1 MKKLI
6 ATCIIFGCLL
16 MPLKGYSEN
25 SEEYNESPVMTFMG
39 NVVAAGIAGVIG
51 VMIIAV
57 VYYIKAGY
65 NEAGWVNK
73 AREFHSTNAQQDPGQ
88 AFAKYQEY
96 LSKLATFL
104 TEYPYR
110 DSFHNDFK
118 SVLEM
123 SQDDSRLTLSEKQ
136 EIVDKFAAKLD
147 FPTEAQKQKVKD
159 DWREYV
165 KKQEEEREEKRKW
178 GRY

>member
-1 MKKLI
+1 
-6 ATCIIFGCLL
+6 

-57 VYYIKAGY
+57 VYYIKAAY

-73 AREFHSTNAQQDPGQ
+73 AREFHSTNAQQAPGQ

-123 SQDDSRLTLSEKQ
+123 SQDDSRLTISEKQ

-165 KKQEEEREEKRKW
+165 KKQEEKRKL